1 MLIKY
6 DQFVHVLSLS
16 FFLFSEFA
24 YWMSLMKTWMWEK
37 KEISRPRH
45 LKSTHTHTEKR
56 THKRIMNKLK
66 SMLPAS
72 LNSNSSAA
80 LKRQPESLEPEIGFQ
95 ITIEA
100 SSSPHT
106 GNDPY
111 ATKTII
117 PELNVHLIAA
127 RHLPSLFGFKIVQGY
142 LIKVSNGFSLDT
154 NHTITLLWIIYIVS
168 PCFRWNFFPVQNE

>member
-1 MLIKY
+1 
-6 DQFVHVLSLS
+6 
-16 FFLFSEFA
+16 
-24 YWMSLMKTWMWEK
+24 
-37 KEISRPRH
+37 
-45 LKSTHTHTEKR
+45 
-56 THKRIMNKLK
+56 MNKLK

-72 LNSNSSAA
+72 LNGNSSATA
-80 LKRQPESLEPEIGFQ
+80 KRQPESLEPEIGFQ

-111 ATKTII
+111 TPKTII

-154 NHTITLLWIIYIVS
+154 NHTITLL
-168 PCFRWNFFPVQNE
+168 